1 MVINICS
8 IYNIINK
15 KEKMM
20 FRRKAYQNKRRYCE
34 SITVSK
40 VIVFPLMK

>member
-1 MVINICS
+1 M
-8 IYNIINK
+8 INK

-20 FRRKAYQNKRRYCE
+20 FRIKAYQNKGRYSE